1 MEDKV
6 TAIYQLRE
14 AAAKHAKLEMAVG
27 ENPKGSERDKLL
39 DARIELEQKTQQ
51 AVETCVHCGRP
62 HADDLGEC
70 ASDETGSVIPVDF
83 SRRERSRP
91 GSEDAGSGETAT

>member
-6 TAIYQLRE
+6 AAIYALRE
-14 AAAKHAKLEMAVG
+14 AAEKHAKLEAEIG
-27 ENPKGSERDKLL
+27 DRPSANERDLLL

-62 HADDLGEC
+62 H
-70 ASDETGSVIPVDF
+70 SDEDADCETSPPPGTVISVDFQRRKLNGTGSEEGGPEH
-83 SRRERSRP
+83 SK
-91 GSEDAGSGETAT
+91 